1 MLVVSDYLIM
11 QGSFQGSGW
20 QRWLE
25 ESAAVE
31 DCKLSSHARRA
42 TLNLQS
48 ARTVAS
54 AEVISLL
61 PNSDF
66 KDLLLLP

>member
-1 MLVVSDYLIM
+1 MVSGYMIM

-48 ARTVAS
+48 ARAVAS
-54 AEVISLL
+54 AEVISL
-61 PNSDF
+61 PSKSNI